1 MSLLLI
7 HNLGIYKFH
16 NLCLVGEKHLTY
28 THSHYVLYSC
38 IFYLLEAFIV
48 VFFYWRSHSRI
59 IQSIRQIWLH
69 FEEKYHRAIK
79 WVRCRTSLHLPLWK
93 AHRDMRNL
101 TMMALHKD
109 SNLNPLLTL
118 IKSFL
123 IFVIFSFLH
132 LWFWSKFTYKQEQ
145 AKTKSLHH

>member
-1 MSLLLI
+1 MLGWWETSHLYALSLRFILLHLLFI
-7 HNLGIYKFH
+7 GSIYCGF
-16 NLCLVGEKHLTY
+16 
-28 THSHYVLYSC
+28 
-38 IFYLLEAFIV
+38 
-48 VFFYWRSHSRI
+48 FFYWRSHSRI